1 MEKPVRLDLLIANAN
16 VITMDPA
23 RPAARNIG
31 IWQGRIAGCD
41 DELTGMS
48 AAQVVD
54 LTGHTV
60 LPGFVD
66 AHNHLTWA
74 GLAESALDLSHCTSP
89 AAALEAIDHA
99 VSAIAA
105 GGWLDVVGYD
115 HRALGR
121 HLTCDD
127 LDQVSRG
134 RKIYAIHASG
144 HATLVNTDV
153 LGLLN
158 EADLTHPGVGRDA
171 HGRLTGLFLEDS
183 LELVS
188 AIRNPYSLAEIESA
202 LHRAGRTCLSQGVT
216 TVAEAGLG
224 GGLISRSPVEVLAY
238 QRCQAD
244 GRLPLRVQIMVSHAL
259 FADVDSHPD
268 DGLARALPLGLSTGF
283 GSERLSLGAVKFWL
297 DGGMMTRTA
306 ALTEPYA
313 NTDESGELT
322 VEVGPATELATQLH
336 AADWQLA
343 LHAIGDRAID
353 TALDIIEHAQIAH
366 PRPGAR
372 HRIEHCGLVRPDQL
386 ERLVDL
392 DVIVSVQPTFL
403 YAYGDGYAAS
413 MGEIRADWLYRGRSF
428 LDHSIPVAGGSDRA
442 VADGAP
448 LRAIQFMV
456 DRTSS
461 SGALI
466 APDEAITISEALHAY
481 TLGAAFACRMED
493 RIGSIEAGKLA
504 DLVVLDQDPHHPAAS
519 QVATISVLATLIGG
533 DVVYGQLPA
542 QSDILGV
549 AP

>member
-1 MEKPVRLDLLIANAN
+1 MEKPVRLDLLIENAN

-23 RPAARNIG
+23 RPAARSIG

-41 DELTGMS
+41 DELAGMS
-48 AAQVVD
+48 AARVID
-54 LTGHTV
+54 LAGRTV

-74 GLAESALDLSHCTSP
+74 GLAESALDLSDCTSP
-89 AAALEAIDHA
+89 AEALEAIDHA
-99 VSAIAA
+99 IQSVAA
-105 GGWLDVVGYD
+105 GAWLDVVGYD

-121 HLTCDD
+121 HLTSDD
-127 LDQVSRG
+127 LDQVSSG

-144 HATLVNTDV
+144 HGALVNTDV
-153 LGLLN
+153 LALLGD
-158 EADLTHPGVGRDA
+158 ADLSHPGIGRDE

-202 LHRAGRTCLSQGVT
+202 LQRAGRTCLSQGVT

-259 FADVDSHPD
+259 FAEVDAHPD
-268 DGLARALPLGLSTGF
+268 DRLARALPLGLTSGF
-283 GSERLSLGAVKFWL
+283 GSDRLSLGAVKFWL

-306 ALTEPYA
+306 ALTEPYVG
-313 NTDESGELT
+313 TGESGELT
-322 VEVGPATELATQLH
+322 VDVGHATELAIQLH
-336 AADWQLA
+336 AAGWQLA

-353 TALDIIEHAQIAH
+353 TALDVVEQAQQAH

-386 ERLVDL
+386 ERLAAL
-392 DVIVSVQPTFL
+392 DVIVSIQPTFL

-413 MGEIRADWLYRGRSF
+413 MGEHRAGWMYRGRSF
-428 LDHSIPVAGGSDRA
+428 LDHSIPVAGGSDRP

-466 APDEAITISEALHAY
+466 GADEAITISEALHAY
-481 TLGAAFACRMED
+481 TLGAAFACNLED

-504 DLVVLDQDPHHPAAS
+504 DLVVLDQDPRQADPGRL
-519 QVATISVLATLIGG
+519 ATISVLATLIGG
-533 DVVYGQLPA
+533 EVVHGLCIFVAEPPA
-542 QSDILGV
+542 D
-549 AP
+549 